1 MDSFHFYWII
11 DDKYLYYIYLAVGT
25 KLDSIFTPL
34 IIMKKKMIKKRYQT
48 YQPHKTSGISFIC
61 AEHIQ

>member
-34 IIMKKKMIKKRYQT
+34 IIMKKNDKKKISNL
-48 YQPHKTSGISFIC
+48 PTS
-61 AEHIQ
+61 